1 MYCGMHGFFD
11 VIVGALLGILI
22 TSVRVMLGPAL
33 DSWLI
38 SGDWTRP
45 AIAVVILGLA
55 VRFHPEPA
63 DNCPCFDDSV
73 AFLGVVMGISIGT
86 WNYADLI
93 FGPTH
98 DDPRIS
104 NMYRTSN
111 SDVSKVAARLVGG
124 IIVVFIWRAVMKP
137 LLLRTLPPIFRF
149 VGYYGL
155 RIPRRFFLQSRDYNT
170 VPTLR
175 KDDKVLP
182 RASEI
187 PGMLSTITR
196 RKRTISVGP
205 QSEADAREFIAN
217 RDQMRKDERSASGRT
232 TMSTSPRAMNAE
244 NAVLMTPDEPSDA
257 SSYLA
262 VKGTSAT
269 PALHVTGPNGVLT
282 PPASD
287 RSVSSDSGKE
297 DETSDRRLLSMVEK
311 PRVRYDVEVITKLI
325 VYAGIAWLAAE
336 GNLLLFEQFG
346 VL

>member
-1 MYCGMHGFFD
+1 
-11 VIVGALLGILI
+11 
-22 TSVRVMLGPAL
+22 
-33 DSWLI
+33 
-38 SGDWTRP
+38 
-45 AIAVVILGLA
+45 
-55 VRFHPEPA
+55 
-63 DNCPCFDDSV
+63 
-73 AFLGVVMGISIGT
+73 
-86 WNYADLI
+86 
-93 FGPTH
+93 
-98 DDPRIS
+98 
-104 NMYRTSN
+104 
-111 SDVSKVAARLVGG
+111 
-124 IIVVFIWRAVMKP
+124 
-137 LLLRTLPPIFRF
+137 
-149 VGYYGL
+149 
-155 RIPRRFFLQSRDYNT
+155 
-170 VPTLR
+170 
-175 KDDKVLP
+175 
-182 RASEI
+182 
-187 PGMLSTITR
+187 MLSTITR

-232 TMSTSPRAMNAE
+232 TMSTSTRAMNAE

-262 VKGTSAT
+262 VKATSAT

-297 DETSDRRLLSMVEK
+297 EETSDRRLLSMVEK